1 METLKDI
8 CKKDGRYKE
17 VVKESYLVKNAV
29 ILLGGRRKEKGEEG
43 ERKEE
48 LEEEKGGMKMVE
60 CIEMRV
66 REKISLIELLS
77 ELVKEGRGGDW
88 RRGRDEGSV
97 DGIGRRRE

>member
-66 REKISLIELLS
+66 REKISLIELLN
-77 ELVKEGRGGDW
+77 EFVKGGMEIGEEE
-88 RRGRDEGSV
+88 RRDEGRV